1 MTRQEL
7 ILELNKQTSRQP
19 TALVMDQH
27 GDKGIAM
34 ILFKNMSHPWNSGDL
49 IIFWANGDHTDYG
62 WPQCQD
68 HKLPKLKWCHRVR
81 TTEVAR
87 ESTTVVAAV
96 GTGDKWKTRRYGEF
110 STYPRS
116 QQPPCGNQCTCAGVR

>member
-34 ILFKNMSHPWNSGDL
+34 ILFENMGHPWN
-49 IIFWANGDHTDYG
+49 NGDHTDIDG
-62 WPQCQD
+62 
-68 HKLPKLKWCHRVR
+68 R
-81 TTEVAR
+81 TDITIL
-87 ESTTVVAAV
+87 
-96 GTGDKWKTRRYGEF
+96 
-110 STYPRS
+110 
-116 QQPPCGNQCTCAGVR
+116 QPLFV